1 MFGLYL
7 LIAVILLILFLLF
20 KNISKIEYEISPQKA
35 RKLIDEGYFDVVI
48 DVRTIREWNE
58 GHIEGTI
65 HIPIG
70 ELVKDLPMIIQDKNL
85 RILFICQRGFRSRGV
100 IEIAKKLGYQHV
112 KSLDGAWSDLIK
124 Y

>member
-1 MFGLYL
+1 MLSLL
-7 LIAVILLILFLLF
+7 LIIIGFIMLILLLS
-20 KNISKIEYEISPQKA
+20 KDKIEYEISPQKA
-35 RKLIDEGYFDVVI
+35 RKLLDQGYFDAVV

-70 ELVKDLPMIIQDKNL
+70 ELVQTLPTMIPDRDIN
-85 RILFICQRGFRSRGV
+85 ILFICQRGFRSRGV
-100 IEIAKKLGYQHV
+100 IEIAKKLGYQKV
-112 KSLDGAWSDLIK
+112 KSLDGAWSDLII